1 VVYEKFS
8 QPMISRREFL
18 VRLAKH
24 FMLTLGILALWLVV
38 GIAGYGLLAHLSI
51 VDAFLNAAMIA
62 GGMGPVDVLTSDPAK
77 IFAGIYAVI
86 SGVVI
91 IGAAGIVLA
100 PVLHR
105 VLHAVHLDDTDDD
118 PSDDEPNRVPGD

>member
-1 VVYEKFS
+1 VNYERYS
-8 QPMISRREFL
+8 QPMISRSAFL

-24 FMLTLGILALWLVV
+24 FLLTLSILGAWLVV
-38 GIAGYGLLAHLSI
+38 GIVGYAWFAHLDL

-62 GGMGPVDVLTSDPAK
+62 GGMGPVDILKDDSAK
-77 IFAGIYAVI
+77 VFAGVYAIV

-91 IGAAGIVLA
+91 IGAAGVVLA

-105 VLHAVHLDDTDDD
+105 VLHALHLDED
-118 PSDDEPNRVPGD
+118 DDEPVKNPGQKAQK